1 MSTLYGFYFDLY
13 SKPGKLLRAG
23 QVYANTLSQIKINSA
38 NVFWVVTGKYS
49 DELVTANKVVWIKAD
64 NDSTQNKHYSEKFAC
79 EFEEYVLKYHY
90 VKTRA
95 IK

>member
-13 SKPGKLLRAG
+13 SKSGQLLRAG
-23 QVYANTLSQIKINSA
+23 QVYANTLSELKINSA
-38 NVFWVVTGKYS
+38 SVFWVIVGNS
-49 DELVTANKVVWIKAD
+49 AELVRANQVTWKKALY
-64 NDSTQNKHYSEKFAC
+64 DSTQNKHSSDKFAC
-79 EFEEYVLKYHY
+79 EFGDYVLKYHY